1 MSHSHIIHLTE
12 EFADPKPKQLQ
23 ETQSASIHN
32 IYVERTLGL
41 TDSLICCA
49 PNANMGF
56 IDGKV
61 RGKLNKVIE
70 WLDSKDAASQRQM
83 LKSAIPLGMKTV

>member
-1 MSHSHIIHLTE
+1 MSPSHIIHLTE

-23 ETQSASIHN
+23 ESAPIHN

-41 TDSLICCA
+41 TDSLICHA

-56 IDGKV
+56 VDGKV

-83 LKSAIPLGMKTV
+83 LKSAILLGMKTV